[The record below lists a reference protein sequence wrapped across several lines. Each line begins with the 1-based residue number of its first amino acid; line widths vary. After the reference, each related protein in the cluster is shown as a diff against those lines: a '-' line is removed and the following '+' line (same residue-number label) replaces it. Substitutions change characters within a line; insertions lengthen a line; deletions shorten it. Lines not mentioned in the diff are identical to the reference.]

1 MARRSNRL
9 RGPSRGSP
17 PGSFRIIGGE
27 WRGRR
32 LPICTR
38 GGLRPTPDRV
48 RETLFNWVS
57 PVVAGSRCLDL
68 FAGTGALGLE
78 ALSRGAAAASFVEN
92 DPATAR
98 GIRDALE
105 LLQCDRAEIVSAD
118 ALSFLSSPPR
128 PFDLVFV
135 DPPYALDLL
144 PPVCSALGDGW
155 LSPTASVYLEAPA
168 ERGRPELPPGWVLA
182 RSARAGQVGYHL
194 ARFDDTAGPQ
204 ASQ

>member
-1 MARRSNRL
+1 MARRSNRQ
-9 RGPSRGSP
+9 RGRSGSSP
-17 PGSFRIIGGE
+17 PGDFRIIGGE

-32 LPICTR
+32 LPILSR

-57 PVVAGSRCLDL
+57 PVVSGSRCLDL

-78 ALSRGAAAASFVEN
+78 ALSRGAAAVTFVEN
-92 DPATAR
+92 DPPTSR

-105 LLQCDRAEIVSAD
+105 LLQCERAEIVTGDVLSVLSAP
-118 ALSFLSSPPR
+118 AR

-144 PPVCSALGDGW
+144 PRVCTALGRGW
-155 LSPTASVYLEAPA
+155 LSPTARVYLEAPA

-194 ARFDDTAGPQ
+194 ARFDETAGPQ